1 MPARLS
7 LTDVQRTALLTLP
20 ETEEAFVRHYS
31 LNEDDRAAV
40 LRCRTPQTELAFALQ
55 LCVLRYPGRVLRRGE
70 IIPFPLLAFIAD
82 QIEVSPDAIAGLR
95 AGSRHDPSIWPC
107 SGSASGS
114 RILPARTG
122 RAFRTWLAP
131 LALRTADGLA
141 VMTALLEEM
150 RWQRMIIP
158 GVTVV
163 ERLAARAMDAADL
176 VIVRVVVRGCIGR
189 SGDPPRSS
197 ALRQDPPPA
206 KSAELVCVNRPAACA
221 PGAFMKPST
230 GLIWFAGSAFP
241 GRAGQSNGRPAWSR
255 WRVKA
260 SVSPLRPFSR

>member
-31 LNEDDRAAV
+31 LSEDDRAAV
-40 LRCRTPQTELAFALQ
+40 LRCRTPETRLAFALQ

-70 IIPFPLLAFIAD
+70 VIPFPLLAFIAD
-82 QIEVSPDAIAGLR
+82 QIEVSPDAIAGIASRQPTRSEHLAVLR
-95 AGSRHDPSIWPC
+95 ARFGFQDLTHPN
-107 SGSASGS
+107 
-114 RILPARTG
+114 RT
-122 RAFRTWLAP
+122 RFQAWLAP

-150 RWQRMIIP
+150 RRQRMIIP

-176 VIVRVVVRGCIGR
+176 IVASRC
-189 SGDPPRSS
+189 PR
-197 ALRQDPPPA
+197 RYRTIR
-206 KSAELVCVNRPAACA
+206 RPASKLCS
-221 PGAFMKPST
+221 PIRFT
-230 GLIWFAGSAFP
+230 AGKV
-241 GRAGQSNGRPAWSR
+241 G
-255 WRVKA
+255 
-260 SVSPLRPFSR
+260 

>member
-40 LRCRTPQTELAFALQ
+40 LRCRTPETQLAFALQ

-82 QIEVSPDAIAGLR
+82 QIKVSPDTIAGFARRQPTRSKHLAVLR
-95 AGSRHDPSIWPC
+95 ECFGFQDLTRPN
-107 SGSASGS
+107 
-114 RILPARTG
+114 RVRLQ
-122 RAFRTWLAP
+122 TWLAP

-150 RWQRMIIP
+150 RRQQMIIP

-176 VIVRVVVRGCIGR
+176 VIVRSLSGAVSDDQATRLEALLSDKIHRRQSRLSWLREPAGSVRTGGFHETLDRLDLIRGDR
-189 SGDPPRSS
+189 PFREELASRMGDP
-197 ALRQDPPPA
+197 A
-206 KSAELVCVNRPAACA
+206 
-221 PGAFMKPST
+221 GAD
-230 GLIWFAGSAFP
+230 GA
-241 GRAGQSNGRPAWSR
+241 
-255 WRVKA
+255 
-260 SVSPLRPFSR
+260 